1 MNLKTFS
8 QQSRRILI
16 RGIAQKL
23 LYWGFDAKGNV
34 TEEPTT
40 LEGGYV
46 LRGEAFDD
54 SSIPGKWNGLRDAIQ
69 KKGIESVIE
78 EAAYTWFNRI
88 MAIRILS
95 KNGYDRAQLEYEG
108 DSKTPT
114 LLTRA
119 RRGQSEFL
127 AAGEKKRLQVVLT
140 DYAKEREAFAIL
152 LTGYCEHHQLLKSIF
167 GRLDDYTELLLPD
180 DILEESGV
188 IHLLNTTDA
197 ISDSDYQ
204 KVELIGWLYQFYI
217 SERKDEVFASFKKN
231 KKAEAKDIPAATQI
245 FTPNWIVKYMVQN
258 TVGKLWLD
266 LNPDSVLKS
275 QMAYLIDDPAQKQAP
290 IISEAAQLKLLDP
303 AVGSGHI
310 LVEGFDLLYA
320 MYQEEYYTAEEAVKS
335 ILDKNLFGLDIDTR
349 AAQLARFAVLL
360 KAAKYY
366 PEVLIKGWM
375 PQIYA
380 MPDSVFFNR
389 QEILDFLGKDGLDY
403 EEELTDS
410 LKLMREAQ
418 NLGCTMMIDW
428 SKSGREYMLK
438 RLKELQNQTFQDLTT
453 QLLLNRIT
461 SYIQIAGI
469 LTDQYE
475 GVAANPPYMGSGNM
489 NGTLSSYVATFYPES
504 KSDLMTV
511 FMEAIPAMV
520 KESGKFAM
528 INLPSWLFLSSFE
541 KLRKSYISKYQFDS
555 LLHMGRGIFGIDFG
569 SVAFCVSK
577 AKNKDAKGTYFRLHE
592 RNFQHIYF
600 EDIEKLFLYSNGKLD
615 YKYDFGQYRGE
626 DGITEIPE
634 EGTESGQKIFYPQI
648 PQTNFSKIPGSPIAY
663 WVSEQLVILIE
674 KGPFI
679 SDYAFPKSGM
689 STTDNIRFL
698 RFWHEISDLNVCL
711 NAIDQ
716 SEADESNKK
725 WFPYNKGGGSRW
737 ICELDHVVNWKN
749 NGNEIKDWVV
759 NNPKDPRTKHYS
771 RRVFN
776 TEYFFLPGITWGDIS
791 SGAISVKKLKAGYIF
806 DSVGIGFF
814 QNTIPNEY
822 LISLLNSKAGAFF
835 LQLFCPTIHFN
846 PGGVAKVPIL
856 FDKSFLQE
864 TIINTLKNELI
875 SKKNWDSRE
884 TSWDFEKSPLL
895 NQSPYLK
902 TAYNAWEKQ
911 VTQDFF
917 ELHQNE
923 EELNRIFIEIYGLEA
938 ELTPEVPLTEITILQ
953 DELDW
958 KELRKREHEIRAQR
972 LANPE
977 QVHLPIKK
985 EIVMKQ
991 LISYAIGLNMGR
1003 YRLDTPGLHIA
1014 HPDPSAEELTVY
1026 AYKEHSFQIDEDGI
1040 IPLMGSAA
1048 SFSDDA
1054 LTRVKSLLEIVW
1066 GADTLTQNLN
1076 FLQEC
1081 LDDDLENYL
1090 VKKYWKDHCQ
1100 TYKKKPIYWLFT
1112 SEKGAFQVLVYMHRM
1127 NAFTVEKIR
1136 SNYLMPFLKQL
1147 RSQIDRLESS
1157 GEDPRLLDCLQK
1169 NLTESEAYEL
1179 LLKDS
1184 ADKQITFDLDDG
1196 VTKNY
1201 ELFEGVVGKVK

>member
-1 MNLKTFS
+1 
-8 QQSRRILI
+8 
-16 RGIAQKL
+16 
-23 LYWGFDAKGNV
+23 
-34 TEEPTT
+34 
-40 LEGGYV
+40 
-46 LRGEAFDD
+46 
-54 SSIPGKWNGLRDAIQ
+54 
-69 KKGIESVIE
+69 
-78 EAAYTWFNRI
+78 
-88 MAIRILS
+88 
-95 KNGYDRAQLEYEG
+95 
-108 DSKTPT
+108 
-114 LLTRA
+114 
-119 RRGQSEFL
+119 
-127 AAGEKKRLQVVLT
+127 
-140 DYAKEREAFAIL
+140 
-152 LTGYCEHHQLLKSIF
+152 
-167 GRLDDYTELLLPD
+167 
-180 DILEESGV
+180 
-188 IHLLNTTDA
+188 
-197 ISDSDYQ
+197 
-204 KVELIGWLYQFYI
+204 
-217 SERKDEVFASFKKN
+217 
-231 KKAEAKDIPAATQI
+231 
-245 FTPNWIVKYMVQN
+245 
-258 TVGKLWLD
+258 
-266 LNPDSVLKS
+266 
-275 QMAYLIDDPAQKQAP
+275 MAYLIDDPSQKQAP
-290 IISEAAQLKLLDP
+290 IISEASQLKLLDP

-366 PEVLIKGWM
+366 PEVLTKGWM

-380 MPDSVFFNR
+380 MPEPIFLNR

-403 EEELTDS
+403 EEELTES
-410 LKLMREAQ
+410 LKLMRDAQ
-418 NLGCTMMIDW
+418 NLGSTMIIDW
-428 SKSGREYMLK
+428 SNTGRDFMLK

-569 SVAFCVSK
+569 SVAFCISK
-577 AKNKDAKGTYFRLHE
+577 AKNEDAKGTYFRLHE
-592 RNFQHIYF
+592 RNFQHIHF
-600 EDIEKLFLYSNGKLD
+600 EDIEKLFLYSNGKLG
-615 YKYDFGQYRGE
+615 YKYDFSQYRGE

-634 EGTESGQKIFYPQI
+634 DGTESGQKIFYPQI

-663 WVSEQLVILIE
+663 WVNDNLYE
-674 KGPFI
+674 
-679 SDYAFPKSGM
+679 AFSLKKIRDLCDVKHGL
-689 STTDNIRFL
+689 STGRNAAVVRL
-698 RFWHEISDLNVCL
+698 WPEISFKEMGLN
-711 NAIDQ
+711 ITSHQD
-716 SEADESNKK
+716 SRKKMYK
-725 WFPYNKGGGSRW
+725 WFPYNKGGAFRKW
-737 ICELDHVVNWKN
+737 Y
-749 NGNEIKDWVV
+749 GNQEYVLRYDDEGLNLMKSFSGFRYDG
-759 NNPKDPRTKHYS
+759 KSHY
-771 RRVFN
+771 FKK
-776 TEYFFLPGITWGDIS
+776 GITWSFIS
-791 SGAISVKKLKAGYIF
+791 SGSFASRFTPEGFIFDVSGSSLFLKDINKVLGFLCSNVSYYILKILNPTINFQVGNLKALPISDLVF
-806 DSVGIGFF
+806 DNLRIDVLVDDSK
-814 QNTIPNEY
+814 N
-822 LISLLNSKAGAFF
+822 IS
-835 LQLFCPTIHFN
+835 
-846 PGGVAKVPIL
+846 
-856 FDKSFLQE
+856 
-864 TIINTLKNELI
+864 I
-875 SKKNWDSRE
+875 SDWDSRE
-884 TSWDFEKSPLL
+884 NSWDFEKSPLL
-895 NQSPYLK
+895 NESSELK
-902 TAYNAWEKQ
+902 NAYHAWVQK
-911 VTQDFF
+911 VTHDFF

-923 EELNRIFIEIYGLEA
+923 EELNRIYIEIYGLET
-938 ELTPEVPLTEITILQ
+938 ELTPEVPMTEITILQ
-953 DELDW
+953 DELDS
-958 KELRKREHEIRAQR
+958 KELGKREQEIRAQH
-972 LANPE
+972 LAYPE
-977 QVHLPIKK
+977 QVRLPIKK
-985 EIVMKQ
+985 EVVIKQ

-1003 YRLDTPGLHIA
+1003 YRLDRPGLHIA
-1014 HPDPSAEELTVY
+1014 HPDPSTEELVVY
-1026 AYKEHSFQIDEDGI
+1026 DYKGHSFQIDEDGI
-1040 IPLMGSAA
+1040 IPLMGSTA

-1054 LTRVKSLLEIVW
+1054 LTRVKSFLEIVW

-1157 GEDPRLLDCLQK
+1157 GEDPRLLDRLQK

-1179 LLKDS
+1179 LLKDT
-1184 ADKQITFDLDDG
+1184 ADKQIIFDLDDG

>member
-54 SSIPGKWNGLRDAIQ
+54 SAIPGKWNRLKDAIQ

-127 AAGEKKRLQVVLT
+127 ATGEKKRLQVVLT

-152 LTGYCEHHQLLKSIF
+152 LTGYCEYHQLLKSIF

-366 PEVLIKGWM
+366 PEVLSKGWM

-380 MPDSVFFNR
+380 MPEPVFFNR

-403 EEELTDS
+403 EEELTAS

-418 NLGCTMMIDW
+418 NLGSTMMIDW

-438 RLKELQNQTFQDLTT
+438 RLKELQNQAFQDLTT
-453 QLLLNRIT
+453 QLLLNQIT

-475 GVAANPPYMGSGNM
+475 GVAVNPPYMGMKNM
-489 NGTLSSYVATFYPES
+489 NGALKNYVNANYPIS
-504 KSDLMTV
+504 KSDLFAV
-511 FMEAIPAMV
+511 FMECGLAMTNN
-520 KESGKFAM
+520 EGYLGM
-528 INLPSWLFLSSFE
+528 INQHSWMFLSSYEQLRERILAKYGISSMLHLGPRTFE
-541 KLRKSYISKYQFDS
+541 ELTGEVVQSTVFV
-555 LLHMGRGIFGIDFG
+555 LNNG
-569 SVAFCVSK
+569 
-577 AKNKDAKGTYFRLHE
+577 NKIEDGTYFRLVDYSSNKE
-592 RNFQHIYF
+592 KENAFLNRKNEYRKVRQANFA
-600 EDIEKLFLYSNGKLD
+600 
-615 YKYDFGQYRGE
+615 
-626 DGITEIPE
+626 
-634 EGTESGQKIFYPQI
+634 
-648 PQTNFSKIPGSPIAY
+648 KIPGNPIAY
-663 WVSEQLVILIE
+663 WVSELARL
-674 KGPFI
+674 
-679 SDYAFPKSGM
+679 AFSNSSNFESYGSPRQGLG
-689 STTDNIRFL
+689 TTDNKLFVRDWSEVDLNKVQFD
-698 RFWHEISDLNVCL
+698 ISDRI
-711 NAIDQ
+711 AAKKSQ
-716 SEADESNKK
+716 KK
-725 WFPYNKGGGSRW
+725 WFNYNKGGGFKKWYGS
-737 ICELDHVVNWKN
+737 IDSIVNWEN
-749 NGNEIKDWVV
+749 DGEEIKKALKGK
-759 NNPKDPRTKHYS
+759 NPNIPRS
-771 RRVFN
+771 EN
-776 TEYFFLPGITWGDIS
+776 LYFKQGITWSLIS
-791 SGAISVKKLKAGYIF
+791 SGSFSCRKVENRGLF
-806 DSVGIGFF
+806 DVGGSMSFPDLNTQDFLLGF
-814 QNTIPNEY
+814 
-822 LISLLNSKAGAFF
+822 LNSKMSNKF
-835 LQLFCPTIHFN
+835 L
-846 PGGVAKVPIL
+846 
-856 FDKSFLQE
+856 D
-864 TIINTLKNELI
+864 IINPTMNNSVGDIKKLPIKFEQRDEITELSKNCVLI
-875 SKKNWDSRE
+875 SKKDWDSRE
-884 TSWDFEKSPLL
+884 TSWNFK
-895 NQSPYLK
+895 QSPKLNE
-902 TAYNAWEKQ
+902 TFNLESAFQAWEQQ

-917 ELHQNE
+917 ELHRNE
-923 EELNRIFIEIYGLEA
+923 EEMNRIFIGIYGLGE
-938 ELTPEVPLTEITILQ
+938 ELTPEVLLTEITILQ
-953 DELDW
+953 DELDS
-958 KELRKREHEIRAQR
+958 KELGKREQEIRAQR

-977 QVHLPIKK
+977 QVRLPIKK
-985 EIVMKQ
+985 EVVMKQ

-1003 YRLDTPGLHIA
+1003 YRLDRSGLHIA
-1014 HPDPSAEELTVY
+1014 HPDPSAEELSEY
-1026 AYKEHSFQIDEDGI
+1026 DYKGHSFQIDEDGI

-1054 LTRVKSLLEIVW
+1054 LTRVKSFLEIVW
-1066 GADTLTQNLN
+1066 GAYTLTQNLN

-1157 GEDPRLLDCLQK
+1157 DEDPRLLDRLQK

>member
-16 RGIAQKL
+16 RGVAQKL
-23 LYWGFDAKGNV
+23 LYWGFDTKGNV

-114 LLTRA
+114 LITRA

-275 QMAYLIDDPAQKQAP
+275 QMAYLIDDPSQKQAP

-366 PEVLIKGWM
+366 PEVLTKGWM

-380 MPDSVFFNR
+380 MPEPVFFNR
-389 QEILDFLGKDGLDY
+389 QEILDFLGKDGLNY
-403 EEELTDS
+403 EEELTES

-418 NLGCTMMIDW
+418 NLGSTMMIDW

-489 NGTLSSYVATFYPES
+489 NGELKEYLSKNYPNS
-504 KSDLMTV
+504 KSDLFAT
-511 FMEAIPAMV
+511 FIE
-520 KESGKFAM
+520 AM
-528 INLPSWLFLSSFE
+528 IEFLRPNAKLGCITMESWMFLSSYEMLRNKIINNYTISGLAHFGWHILGIAFGTATLILE
-541 KLRKSYISKYQFDS
+541 KSK
-555 LLHMGRGIFGIDFG
+555 R
-569 SVAFCVSK
+569 
-577 AKNKDAKGTYFRLHE
+577 
-592 RNFQHIYF
+592 
-600 EDIEKLFLYSNGKLD
+600 KLD
-615 YKYDFGQYRGE
+615 AEYSYLTIDDIDRKVN
-626 DGITEIPE
+626 IPFAFPKKDN
-634 EGTESGQKIFYPQI
+634 GRYAQI

-663 WVSEQLVILIE
+663 WVSERVSDLFIE
-674 KGPFI
+674 FRTI
-679 SDYAFPKSGM
+679 SDYFDIKQGLATCNNGLFVRLWVEVSKDKTYLKKPES
-689 STTDNIRFL
+689 SIQ
-698 RFWHEISDLNVCL
+698 LN
-711 NAIDQ
+711 
-716 SEADESNKK
+716 SKK
-725 WFPYNKGGGSRW
+725 WFPYNKGGGYRKW
-737 ICELDHVVNWKN
+737 HGLNQFVVNWEN
-749 NGNEIKDWVV
+749 NGQAIHDY
-759 NNPKDPRTKHYS
+759 NNIPLSYNGAPVRAKSY
-771 RRVFN
+771 
-776 TEYFFLPGITWGDIS
+776 YFKEGLTYNLIS
-791 SGAISVKKLKAGYIF
+791 SGGKFASRYIAEGFIF
-806 DSVGIGFF
+806 DVGGSMIFEKTK
-814 QNTIPNEY
+814 NETLLKTIFV
-822 LISLLNSKAGAFF
+822 LTNSKISSYF
-835 LQLFCPTIHFN
+835 LN
-846 PGGVAKVPIL
+846 
-856 FDKSFLQE
+856 
-864 TIINTLKNELI
+864 IINPTFNYQVGDIGKIPLTEVPLNNSISSLFEI
-875 SKKNWDSRE
+875 SKKDWDSRE
-884 TSWDFEKSPLL
+884 ISWDFQQSPLL
-895 NQSPYLK
+895 LESSELK
-902 TAYNAWEKQ
+902 IAFQAWEQQ
-911 VTQDFF
+911 VTQDYF

-923 EELNRIFIEIYGLEA
+923 EELNQIFIEIYGLQA
-938 ELTPEVPLTEITILQ
+938 ELTSEVPLTEITILQ
-953 DELDW
+953 DELDS
-958 KELRKREHEIRAQR
+958 KELGKREQQIRTQR
-972 LANPE
+972 LTDPE
-977 QVHLPIKK
+977 QVRLPIKK
-985 EIVMKQ
+985 EVVMKQ

-1003 YRLDTPGLHIA
+1003 YRLDSPGLHIA
-1014 HPDPSAEELTVY
+1014 HPDPSTEELVVY
-1026 AYKEHSFQIDEDGI
+1026 DYKGHSFQIDEDGI

-1054 LTRVKSLLEIVW
+1054 LTRVKSFLEVVW
-1066 GADTLTQNLN
+1066 GSDTLTQNLN

-1112 SEKGAFQVLVYMHRM
+1112 SEKGAFQVLVYMHRI

-1157 GEDPRLLDCLQK
+1157 GGDPRLLDRLQK

>member
-16 RGIAQKL
+16 RGVAQKL
-23 LYWGFDAKGNV
+23 LYWGFDTKGNV

-69 KKGIESVIE
+69 KKGIESVTE

-152 LTGYCEHHQLLKSIF
+152 LTGYCEHHQLLNSIF

-335 ILDKNLFGLDIDTR
+335 ILDRNLFGLDIDTR
-349 AAQLARFAVLL
+349 ATQLARFAVLL

-366 PEVLIKGWM
+366 PEVLTKGWM

-380 MPDSVFFNR
+380 MPEPIFFNR

-403 EEELTDS
+403 EEELTES
-410 LKLMREAQ
+410 LKLMRESQ
-418 NLGCTMMIDW
+418 NLGSTMIIDW

-461 SYIQIAGI
+461 TYIQIAGI

-489 NGTLSSYVATFYPES
+489 NGTLSSYVAKFYPES

-511 FMEAIPAMV
+511 FMEVIPAIV
-520 KESGKFAM
+520 KESGKFAL

-577 AKNKDAKGTYFRLHE
+577 AKNEDAKGTYFRLHE
-592 RNFQHIYF
+592 RNFQHIHF
-600 EDIEKLFLYSNGKLD
+600 EDIEKLFLYSNGKLG
-615 YKYDFGQYRGE
+615 YKYDFSQYRGE

-634 EGTESGQKIFYPQI
+634 DGTESGQKIFYPQI

-663 WVSEQLVILIE
+663 WVSEEFANLFKNKQI
-674 KGPFI
+674 GSFAI
-679 SDYAFPKSGM
+679 SDGQNI
-689 STTDNIRFL
+689 TGDNEKFL
-698 RFWHEISDLNVCL
+698 KNIWEVDATKIGKG
-711 NAIDQ
+711 
-716 SEADESNKK
+716 KK
-725 WFPYNKGGGSRW
+725 WATCAKGGSFRKWFGN
-737 ICELDHVVNWKN
+737 ILDLIDWSNDARQFYRTNKIARIQ
-749 NGNEIKDWVV
+749 NEKLWFR
-759 NNPKDPRTKHYS
+759 K
-771 RRVFN
+771 
-776 TEYFFLPGITWGDIS
+776 GITWNLIS
-791 SGAISVKKLKAGYIF
+791 SSGTGFRLLEERNLFNKAAPTILFEENHIEKLELILAFLNSKVSKESLKILNPTF
-806 DSVGIGFF
+806 
-814 QNTIPNEY
+814 NTNIAEVLSLP
-822 LISLLNSKAGAFF
+822 LLLNS
-835 LQLFCPTIHFN
+835 
-846 PGGVAKVPIL
+846 
-856 FDKSFLQE
+856 E
-864 TIINTLKNELI
+864 EIINTKTI
-875 SKKNWDSRE
+875 SSIALSQSDWDSRE
-884 TSWDFEKSPLL
+884 ISWDFKQFPLL
-895 NQSPYLK
+895 NESPDLK
-902 TAYNAWEKQ
+902 TGYHTWKQ
-911 VTQDFF
+911 NVTQDFF
-917 ELHQNE
+917 ELHRNE
-923 EELNRIFIEIYGLEA
+923 EELNRIFIVIYGLGA
-938 ELTPEVPLTEITILQ
+938 EMTPEVPLTEITILQ
-953 DELDW
+953 DELDG
-958 KELRKREHEIRAQR
+958 KELGKREQEIRARR
-972 LANPE
+972 LTNPE
-977 QVHLPIKK
+977 KVSLPIKK
-985 EIVMKQ
+985 EVVMKQ

-1003 YRLDTPGLHIA
+1003 YRLDRPGLHIA
-1014 HPDPSAEELTVY
+1014 HPDTSSAELAGYE
-1026 AYKEHSFQIDEDGI
+1026 YKGHAFQIDEDGI

-1054 LTRVKSLLEIVW
+1054 LTRVKSFLEIVW

-1157 GEDPRLLDCLQK
+1157 GEDPRLLDRLQK

-1179 LLKDS
+1179 LLKDT

>member
-54 SSIPGKWNGLRDAIQ
+54 SSIPGKWNRLRDAIQ
-69 KKGIESVIE
+69 QKGIESVTE

-127 AAGEKKRLQVVLT
+127 AAKEKKRLQVVLT

-245 FTPNWIVKYMVQN
+245 FTPNWIVKYMVEN
-258 TVGKLWLD
+258 TIGKLWLD
-266 LNPDSVLKS
+266 LNPDSELKS

-366 PEVLIKGWM
+366 PEVLSKGWM

-380 MPDSVFFNR
+380 MPEPVFFNR

-403 EEELTDS
+403 EEELTES
-410 LKLMREAQ
+410 LKLMRESQ
-418 NLGCTMMIDW
+418 NLGSTMMIDW
-428 SKSGREYMLK
+428 SKNGREFMLR

-475 GVAANPPYMGSGNM
+475 GVAANPPYLGYKFLNGS
-489 NGTLSSYVATFYPES
+489 LKQYVENHYPNT
-504 KSDLMTV
+504 KSDLFAV
-511 FMEAIPAMV
+511 FQEVIGQI
-520 KESGKFAM
+520 GKRNGKRGI
-528 INLPSWLFLSSFE
+528 INQWAWMCID
-541 KLRKSYISKYQFDS
+541 SYKNFRENFIENYHTES
-555 LLHMGRGIFGIDFG
+555 LLHLGIGVFKELNTKKVQNVALIFTNRNDYIRLTRCFKLDETFDVLEKERLFLNREKEILKDFKEFQAIPNTPL
-569 SVAFCVSK
+569 AFWLNTNFVNLYKDEIILDDVLSPRVGLQTGDNDRFVRNWHEVSFSNIK
-577 AKNKDAKGTYFRLHE
+577 LNASNKTEAKNSA
-592 RNFQHIYF
+592 
-600 EDIEKLFLYSNGKLD
+600 
-615 YKYDFGQYRGE
+615 
-626 DGITEIPE
+626 
-634 EGTESGQKIFYPQI
+634 
-648 PQTNFSKIPGSPIAY
+648 
-663 WVSEQLVILIE
+663 
-674 KGPFI
+674 
-679 SDYAFPKSGM
+679 
-689 STTDNIRFL
+689 
-698 RFWHEISDLNVCL
+698 
-711 NAIDQ
+711 
-716 SEADESNKK
+716 KK
-725 WFPYNKGGGSRW
+725 WFPYNKGGGYNKW
-737 ICELDHVVNWKN
+737 YGNNFYVVNWAN
-749 NGNEIKDWVV
+749 DGNEIK
-759 NNPKDPRTKHYS
+759 NNFNENGALRSRPQNEHY
-771 RRVFN
+771 
-776 TEYFFLPGITWGDIS
+776 YFREGVSWSLISLTFSARYTDTGYLFDVGGS
-791 SGAISVKKLKAGYIF
+791 SGFPKKQDLLY
-806 DSVGIGFF
+806 S
-814 QNTIPNEY
+814 
-822 LISLLNSKAGAFF
+822 ISLLNSKVSSYVLAGLNFT
-835 LQLFCPTIHFN
+835 LNVQVGDI
-846 PGGVAKVPIL
+846 KRIL
-856 FDKSFLQE
+856 FVNPEEDKKKQIEDLS
-864 TIINTLKNELI
+864 TKLI
-875 SKKNWDSRE
+875 SLSKKDFDYSELSRE
-884 TSWDFEKSPLL
+884 FENHILIDYNDYNLESAYSNCF
-895 NQSPYLK
+895 NQISEDTNLFYLYERK
-902 TAYNAWEKQ
+902 INSAFIKLYNLEGELDPEPDIKYL
-911 VTQDFF
+911 TIYQDYISGIV
-917 ELHQNE
+917 LNE
-923 EELNRIFIEIYGLEA
+923 EQLVISVR
-938 ELTPEVPLTEITILQ
+938 Q
-953 DELDW
+953 DY
-958 KELRKREHEIRAQR
+958 
-972 LANPE
+972 
-977 QVHLPIKK
+977 
-985 EIVMKQ
+985 IVSS
-991 LISYAIGLNMGR
+991 LINYAIGLNMGR
-1003 YRLDTPGLHIA
+1003 YRLDKPGLHIA
-1014 HPDPSAEELTVY
+1014 HPDPSTDELTVY

-1054 LTRVKSLLEIVW
+1054 LTRVKSFLEIVW

-1157 GEDPRLLDCLQK
+1157 GEDPRLLDRLLK

-1179 LLKDS
+1179 LLKDT

>member
-16 RGIAQKL
+16 RGIEQKL

-34 TEEPTT
+34 TEEPTA
-40 LEGGYV
+40 LEGGYI

-54 SSIPGKWNGLRDAIQ
+54 PAIPGKWKGLREAIQ
-69 KKGIESVIE
+69 MKGIKSVIE

-114 LLTRA
+114 ILTRA

-127 AAGEKKRLQVVLT
+127 APGEKKRLEVVLT
-140 DYAKEREAFAIL
+140 DYSKEREAFAIL
-152 LTGYCEHHQLLKSIF
+152 LTGYCEHHQLLKAIF

-188 IHLLNTTDA
+188 INLLNTTDA

-245 FTPNWIVKYMVQN
+245 FTPNWIVKYMVHN
-258 TVGKLWLD
+258 TVGQLWLD
-266 LNPDSVLKS
+266 LNPDSDLKS
-275 QMAYLIDDPAQKQAP
+275 QMAYLIKDPAQKQTP
-290 IISEAAQLKLLDP
+290 IISEVSQLKLLDP

-310 LVEGFDLLYA
+310 LVEGFDLLFA

-335 ILDKNLFGLDIDTR
+335 ILDHNLFGLDIDTR

-366 PEVLIKGWM
+366 PEVLTKGWM

-380 MPDSVFFNR
+380 MPEPIFFNR
-389 QEILDFLGKDGLDY
+389 QEILDFLGKDGLEY
-403 EEELTDS
+403 EDELTDA

-418 NLGCTMMIDW
+418 NLGSTMIIDW
-428 SKSGREYMLK
+428 SNAVRIFMLK
-438 RLKELQNQTFQDLTT
+438 RLEELQSQKFQDLNT

-469 LTDQYE
+469 LTDQFE
-475 GVAANPPYMGSGNM
+475 SVAANPPYMGSGNM
-489 NGTLSSYVATFYPES
+489 NGALSSFAAKFYPES

-511 FMEAIPAMV
+511 FMDVIPAIV

-541 KLRKSYISKYQFDS
+541 KLRKSYISKFQFDS

-569 SVAFCVSK
+569 SVAFSVTKS
-577 AKNKDAKGTYFRLHE
+577 KNKEAKGTYFRLHE

-600 EDIEKLFLYSNGKLD
+600 EDIEKLFLYSNGKPD

-634 EGTESGQKIFYPQI
+634 KGTESGLRIFYPQI

-663 WVSEQLVILIE
+663 WASLNTIKIFEENGPISNLGRPL
-674 KGPFI
+674 KGLFT
-679 SDYAFPKSGM
+679 G
-689 STTDNIRFL
+689 DNERFL
-698 RFWHEISDLNVCL
+698 RNHWEVNKNLIKQGCTSREES
-711 NAIDQ
+711 Q
-716 SEADESNKK
+716 SNLEKWYPYQKGGSFRK
-725 WFPYNKGGGSRW
+725 WFGNNDLLINYQFDGEELRNFKGYGER
-737 ICELDHVVNWKN
+737 
-749 NGNEIKDWVV
+749 
-759 NNPKDPRTKHYS
+759 NPNY
-771 RRVFN
+771 
-776 TEYFFLPGITWGDIS
+776 YFKSGLTWSSLS
-791 SGAISVKKLKAGYIF
+791 SGSIAFRYCEVGFLF
-806 DSVGIGFF
+806 DSKGPLFFILNEKYYSLIFGF
-814 QNTIPNEY
+814 
-822 LISLLNSKAGAFF
+822 LNSKVSNF
-835 LQLFCPTIHFN
+835 LLAMMSPTLDFN
-846 PGGVAKVPIL
+846 IKAVSSLPFVHSNIL
-856 FDKSFLQE
+856 IDSIVDFNK
-864 TIINTLKNELI
+864 KI
-875 SKKNWDSRE
+875 SKSDWDSRE
-884 TSWDFEKSPLL
+884 TSWDFEQSPLL
-895 NQSPYLK
+895 TESENLL
-902 TAYNAWEKQ
+902 TAYQLWESK
-911 VTQDFF
+911 VTTDFF
-917 ELHQNE
+917 QLHRNE
-923 EELNRIFIEIYGLEA
+923 EELNRIFIEIYGLEE

-953 DELDW
+953 EEMDS
-958 KELRKREHEIRAQR
+958 KELERKEKEIRAHR
-972 LANPE
+972 LTDPE
-977 QVHLPIKK
+977 QVRLPIKRDV
-985 EIVMKQ
+985 VMKQ

-1014 HPDPSAEELTVY
+1014 HPDPSAEELA
-1026 AYKEHSFQIDEDGI
+1026 AYDYKGKIFEIDEDGI

-1054 LTRVKSLLEIVW
+1054 LTRVKSFLEIFW
-1066 GADTLTQNLN
+1066 GTDTFTQNLN

-1081 LDDDLENYL
+1081 LDADLENYL
-1090 VKKYWKDHCQ
+1090 VKKFWADHCK

-1157 GEDPRLLDCLQK
+1157 GEDPRLLDRLQK
-1169 NLTESEAYEL
+1169 NLTECEAYEL
-1179 LLKDS
+1179 LIKDV

-1201 ELFEGVVGKVK
+1201 ELFKGVVGKVK

>member
-16 RGIAQKL
+16 RGVAQKL

-54 SSIPGKWNGLRDAIQ
+54 PSIPGKWNGLRDAIQ
-69 KKGIESVIE
+69 NKGIESIIE

-108 DSKTPT
+108 DSKTPS

-119 RRGQSEFL
+119 RRGQSKFL

-180 DILEESGV
+180 DILEESGL

-366 PEVLIKGWM
+366 PEVLTRGWM

-380 MPDSVFFNR
+380 MPEPVFFNR

-403 EEELTDS
+403 EEELTES
-410 LKLMREAQ
+410 LKLMRESQ
-418 NLGCTMMIDW
+418 NLGSTMIIDW

-438 RLKELQNQTFQDLTT
+438 RLKDLQNQTFQDLTT

-489 NGTLSSYVATFYPES
+489 NGTLSSYVAKFYPES

-511 FMEAIPAMV
+511 FMEVIPAMV

-541 KLRKSYISKYQFDS
+541 KLRKSYISKHQFDS

-577 AKNKDAKGTYFRLHE
+577 AKNEDAKGTYFRLHE
-592 RNFQHIYF
+592 RNFQHIHF
-600 EDIEKLFLYSNGKLD
+600 EDIEKLFLYSNGKLG
-615 YKYDFGQYRGE
+615 YKYDFSQYRGE

-634 EGTESGQKIFYPQI
+634 DGTESGQKIFYPQI

-663 WVSEQLVILIE
+663 WVPDRLHKIYDSNLLFGSVFEV
-674 KGPFI
+674 
-679 SDYAFPKSGM
+679 KSGL
-689 STTDNIRFL
+689 STGDNAKYIRFWAEVNHKI
-698 RFWHEISDLNVCL
+698 FFKEKLN
-711 NAIDQ
+711 
-716 SEADESNKK
+716 NKEKRQGYK
-725 WFPYNKGGGSRW
+725 WVPYNKGGGVRKW
-737 ICELDHVVNWKN
+737 YGNNELTVNWKD
-749 NGNEIKDWVV
+749 NGSEIRNSGLGVFRNE
-759 NNPKDPRTKHYS
+759 T
-771 RRVFN
+771 F
-776 TEYFFLPGITWGDIS
+776 YFKKGITWSGMSSSFVSFRYSDSGFVFDSNKGPMIFHKNEDYDFSFLLSFLNTKTTNYILNVVNPTVSTQIGDIVKLPSPSQIFIEEVSCLGIS
-791 SGAISVKKLKAGYIF
+791 SIK
-806 DSVGIGFF
+806 
-814 QNTIPNEY
+814 
-822 LISLLNSKAGAFF
+822 
-835 LQLFCPTIHFN
+835 
-846 PGGVAKVPIL
+846 
-856 FDKSFLQE
+856 
-864 TIINTLKNELI
+864 I
-875 SKKNWDSRE
+875 SKSDWDSCE
-884 TSWDFEKSPLL
+884 SSWDFEKSPLL
-895 NQSPYLK
+895 NQSPNLK
-902 TAYNAWEKQ
+902 TAYHAWEKQ
-911 VTQDFF
+911 VSQDFF

-953 DELDW
+953 DELDGKKLQKLEDRRPRHGGQAETGEW
-958 KELRKREHEIRAQR
+958 
-972 LANPE
+972 NPE
-977 QVHLPIKK
+977 VMKLPIKK
-985 EIVMKQ
+985 EVVMKQ

-1003 YRLDTPGLHIA
+1003 YRLDSPGLHIA
-1014 HPDPSAEELTVY
+1014 HPDPSAEELAEY
-1026 AYKEHSFQIDEDGI
+1026 DYKGHSFQIDEDGI

-1054 LTRVKSLLEIVW
+1054 LTRVKSFLEIVW

-1081 LDDDLENYL
+1081 LDDDLESYL

-1112 SEKGAFQVLVYMHRM
+1112 SEKDAFQVLVYMHRM

-1157 GEDPRLLDCLQK
+1157 GGDPRLLDRLQK

>member
-54 SSIPGKWNGLRDAIQ
+54 PSIPNKWNGLRDAIQ
-69 KKGIESVIE
+69 KKGIESVTE

-127 AAGEKKRLQVVLT
+127 AAKEKKRLQVVLT

-152 LTGYCEHHQLLKSIF
+152 LTGYCERHQLLKSIF

-366 PEVLIKGWM
+366 PEVLSKGWM

-380 MPDSVFFNR
+380 MPEPIFFNR

-410 LKLMREAQ
+410 LKLMRDAQ
-418 NLGCTMMIDW
+418 NLGSTMMIDW
-428 SKSGREYMLK
+428 SKNGREYMLK
-438 RLKELQNQTFQDLTT
+438 RLKELQNQTFQGLTT

-469 LTDQYE
+469 LTDQYKI
-475 GVAANPPYMGSGNM
+475 VVANPPYMGESKM
-489 NGTLSSYVATFYPES
+489 NGNLKNYINRNYHLS
-504 KSDLMTV
+504 KSDLFTV
-511 FMEAIPAMV
+511 FMDVSLQLLSQDGAY
-520 KESGKFAM
+520 GM
-528 INLPSWLFLSSFE
+528 INQHSWMFLSSYKKFRELILKENSIQSLVHLGPGTFE
-541 KLRKSYISKYQFDS
+541 ELSGEVVQ
-555 LLHMGRGIFGIDFG
+555 
-569 SVAFCVSK
+569 SVAFVIRKNNNIKTANYYRYVSLK
-577 AKNKDAKGTYFRLHE
+577 ENKETAFLNRKNQYCG
-592 RNFQHIYF
+592 ISV
-600 EDIEKLFLYSNGKLD
+600 EK
-615 YKYDFGQYRGE
+615 
-626 DGITEIPE
+626 
-634 EGTESGQKIFYPQI
+634 
-648 PQTNFSKIPGSPIAY
+648 FSKIPGHPIGY
-663 WVSEQLVILIE
+663 WINDKLIPVFKE
-674 KGPFI
+674 KNIDSIFELSNCIQPGN
-679 SDYAFPKSGM
+679 SDQYVFYW
-689 STTDNIRFL
+689 F
-698 RFWHEISDLNVCL
+698 EV
-711 NAIDQ
+711 DQ
-716 SEADESNKK
+716 QKLQKK
-725 WFPYNKGGGSRW
+725 WFKLSKGGEFRRW
-737 ICELDHVVNWKN
+737 YGNLLHVLNYEN
-749 NGNEIKDWVV
+749 NGQQLRKEASTILRGENNYMRSGISWTRVGSKISSFRKIEEGMLNTDASPVIYDENQSLIGFLNTKVV
-759 NNPKDPRTKHYS
+759 QDFLDLFNPT
-771 RRVFN
+771 FN
-776 TEYFFLPGITWGDIS
+776 TQVGN
-791 SGAISVKKLKAGYIF
+791 VKNIPLIEFGNE
-806 DSVGIGFF
+806 GFKK
-814 QNTIPNEY
+814 I
-822 LISLLNSKAGAFF
+822 
-835 LQLFCPTIHFN
+835 
-846 PGGVAKVPIL
+846 
-856 FDKSFLQE
+856 QE
-864 TIINTLKNELI
+864 ENIEI
-875 SKKNWDSRE
+875 SKQDWDSRE
-884 TSWDFEKSPLL
+884 ISWDFVRSPFL
-895 NQSPYLK
+895 NESSNLQDAYQIWELK
-902 TAYNAWEKQ
+902 

-917 ELHQNE
+917 DLHRNE
-923 EELNRIFIEIYGLEA
+923 EELNRIFIRIYGLQD
-938 ELTPEVPLTEITILQ
+938 ELTPDVPLTEITILQ
-953 DELDW
+953 DELDS
-958 KELRKREHEIRAQR
+958 KGLGKREKEIREKR
-972 LANPE
+972 LVDPE
-977 QVHLPIKK
+977 QVRLPIKK
-985 EIVMKQ
+985 EVVMKQ

-1003 YRLDTPGLHIA
+1003 YRLDSPGLHIA
-1014 HPDPSAEELTVY
+1014 HPDPSAEELAEY
-1026 AYKEHSFQIDEDGI
+1026 DYKGHSFQIDEDGI

-1054 LTRVKSLLEIVW
+1054 LTRVKSFLEIVW

-1147 RSQIDRLESS
+1147 RTQIDRLESS
-1157 GEDPRLLDCLQK
+1157 GEDPRLLDRLLK

-1179 LLKDS
+1179 LLKDT

-1201 ELFEGVVGKVK
+1201 ELFKGVVGKVK

>member
-16 RGIAQKL
+16 RGVAQKL
-23 LYWGFDAKGNV
+23 LYWGFDAKGSV

-69 KKGIESVIE
+69 KKGIESVTE

-266 LNPDSVLKS
+266 LNPDSELKS

-335 ILDKNLFGLDIDTR
+335 ILDKNLFGLDIDSR

-366 PEVLIKGWM
+366 PEVLSRGWM

-380 MPDSVFFNR
+380 MPEPVFFNR
-389 QEILDFLGKDGLDY
+389 QEILDFLAKDGLAF

-418 NLGCTMMIDW
+418 NLGSTMMIDW
-428 SKSGREYMLK
+428 SKSGREYILK

-453 QLLLNRIT
+453 QLLLNKIT

-489 NGTLSSYVATFYPES
+489 NASLKEYLAKSYPES
-504 KSDLMTV
+504 KSDLFATFIEAMFEFLRPNAKLGCIT
-511 FMEAIPAMV
+511 ME
-520 KESGKFAM
+520 
-528 INLPSWLFLSSFE
+528 SWMFLSSYE
-541 KLRKSYISKYQFDS
+541 KLRNKIINNYTISGLAHFGWHILGIAFGTATLILEKSK
-555 LLHMGRGIFGIDFG
+555 R
-569 SVAFCVSK
+569 
-577 AKNKDAKGTYFRLHE
+577 
-592 RNFQHIYF
+592 
-600 EDIEKLFLYSNGKLD
+600 KLD
-615 YKYDFGQYRGE
+615 GE
-626 DGITEIPE
+626 YSYLTVDDVDKKVNIPFVFPKKDN
-634 EGTESGQKIFYPQI
+634 GRYAQI

-663 WVSEQLVILIE
+663 WVSERIIE
-674 KGPFI
+674 IFETSQPL
-679 SDYAFPKSGM
+679 S
-689 STTDNIRFL
+689 NFL
-698 RFWHEISDLNVCL
+698 TS
-711 NAIDQ
+711 
-716 SEADESNKK
+716 SNGVQTGNNEYFTKK
-725 WFPYNKGGGSRW
+725 WWEVNYNEKNSNWKPYCKGGPYRKWYGN
-737 ICELDHVVNWKN
+737 LDLFVKWAN
-749 NGNEIKDWVV
+749 NGEEMKGVKNSIFRGEEF
-759 NNPKDPRTKHYS
+759 Y
-771 RRVFN
+771 F
-776 TEYFFLPGITWGDIS
+776 TEGITWSDIS
-791 SGAISVKKLKAGYIF
+791 SGNLAFRFLPEGCLFDAKGPSAFGLNYKIFLGFLNTNFINKLSKSLNPTLSFQIGEFKKLPVIKSQKDDCENI
-806 DSVGIGFF
+806 VNH
-814 QNTIPNEY
+814 Q
-822 LISLLNSKAGAFF
+822 IS
-835 LQLFCPTIHFN
+835 
-846 PGGVAKVPIL
+846 
-856 FDKSFLQE
+856 
-864 TIINTLKNELI
+864 I
-875 SKKNWDSRE
+875 SKTDWDSRE
-884 TSWDFEKSPLL
+884 NSWDFE
-895 NQSPYLK
+895 QSPFLNESANLK
-902 TAYNAWEKQ
+902 IAFQTWEQK

-917 ELHQNE
+917 DLHRNE
-923 EELNRIFIEIYGLEA
+923 EELNRIFIRIYGLQD
-938 ELTPEVPLTEITILQ
+938 ELTPDVPLTEITILQ
-953 DELDW
+953 DELDS
-958 KELRKREHEIRAQR
+958 KELGKSEQEIREKL
-972 LANPE
+972 LADPE
-977 QVHLPIKK
+977 QVRLPIKK
-985 EIVMKQ
+985 NVVMKQ

-1003 YRLDTPGLHIA
+1003 YRLDRPGLHIA
-1014 HPDPSAEELTVY
+1014 HPDPSTEELVVY
-1026 AYKEHSFQIDEDGI
+1026 DYKGHSFQIDEDGI
-1040 IPLMGSAA
+1040 IPLMGSTA

-1054 LTRVKSLLEIVW
+1054 LTRVKSFLEIVW

-1157 GEDPRLLDCLQK
+1157 GEDPRLLDRLQK

-1179 LLKDS
+1179 LLKDT
-1184 ADKQITFDLDDG
+1184 ADKQIIFDLDDG

>member
-46 LRGEAFDD
+46 LRGEAFND
-54 SSIPGKWNGLRDAIQ
+54 SAIPGKWNRLRDAIQ

-114 LLTRA
+114 LITRA

-152 LTGYCEHHQLLKSIF
+152 LTGYCKHHQLLKSIF

-266 LNPDSVLKS
+266 LNPDSELKS
-275 QMAYLIDDPAQKQAP
+275 QMAYLINDPAQKQAP

-366 PEVLIKGWM
+366 PEVLSRGWM

-380 MPDSVFFNR
+380 MPEPVFFNR
-389 QEILDFLGKDGLDY
+389 QEILDFLGKDGLNY
-403 EEELTDS
+403 EEELTES

-418 NLGCTMMIDW
+418 NLGSTMMIDW

-489 NGTLSSYVATFYPES
+489 NASLKEYLAKSYPES
-504 KSDLMTV
+504 KSDLFAV
-511 FMEAIPAMV
+511 FMEV
-520 KESGKFAM
+520 CNYRNVENGLTGM
-528 INLPSWLFLSSFE
+528 INQHSWMFLSSYE
-541 KLRKSYISKYQFDS
+541 KLRDTT
-555 LLHMGRGIFGIDFG
+555 LTNFGILNMLHLGPRTFEELSG
-569 SVAFCVSK
+569 EVVQSTAFVI
-577 AKNKDAKGTYFRLHE
+577 
-592 RNFQHIYF
+592 Q
-600 EDIEKLFLYSNGKLD
+600 NGKAIKEGNYVRLVD
-615 YKYDFGQYRGE
+615 YK
-626 DGITEIPE
+626 
-634 EGTESGQKIFYPQI
+634 SNKQKEKQFLAGNHRFLQI
-648 PQTNFSKIPGSPIAY
+648 PQTNFSKIPGSPVAY
-663 WVSEQLVILIE
+663 WVSERVGKIFTQSKRLGEIIE
-674 KGPFI
+674 CRKGLAT
-679 SDYAFPKSGM
+679 SD
-689 STTDNIRFL
+689 NNRFL
-698 RFWHEISDLNVCL
+698 RLWSEVNYEKFNPSCTNREETIIETIKWYPLDKGGRMRKWYGNKEYVINWQNDGYEIRNFKDEKGKLRSRPQNLSYSFNQSLTWSKITSGLFTARVTNNSIFDDAGAIGYKKNSKDLNYFL
-711 NAIDQ
+711 NI
-716 SEADESNKK
+716 
-725 WFPYNKGGGSRW
+725 
-737 ICELDHVVNWKN
+737 L
-749 NGNEIKDWVV
+749 
-759 NNPKDPRTKHYS
+759 
-771 RRVFN
+771 
-776 TEYFFLPGITWGDIS
+776 S
-791 SGAISVKKLKAGYIF
+791 SKI
-806 DSVGIGFF
+806 
-814 QNTIPNEY
+814 
-822 LISLLNSKAGAFF
+822 GAFF
-835 LQLFCPTIHFN
+835 LNVMNPTLNFQIGDISN
-846 PGGVAKVPIL
+846 IPIIYE
-856 FDKSFLQE
+856 DE
-864 TIINTLKNELI
+864 NEKNEAII
-875 SKKNWDSRE
+875 SYVEKNISYSKSDWDSNE
-884 TSWDFEKSPLL
+884 NSWDFEKSPLL
-895 NQSPYLK
+895 NESPNLK
-902 TAYNAWEKQ
+902 TAFQIREQK

-923 EELNRIFIEIYGLEA
+923 EELNRIFIEIYGLGE

-953 DELDW
+953 DELDS
-958 KELRKREHEIRAQR
+958 KELGKREKEIREKR
-972 LANPE
+972 LVDPE

-985 EIVMKQ
+985 EVVMKQ

-1003 YRLDTPGLHIA
+1003 YRLDSPGLHIA
-1014 HPDPSAEELTVY
+1014 HPDPSAAELAGY
-1026 AYKEHSFQIDEDGI
+1026 IYKGHSFQIDEDGI

-1054 LTRVKSLLEIVW
+1054 LTRVKSFLEIVW

-1157 GEDPRLLDCLQK
+1157 GEDPRLLDRLQK